1 MVMMDDEELWELCVQ
16 NLNKIEQKIEVA
28 VETASDEEIMRCL
41 EILTR
46 RKMQQLLIKEGIMKP
61 KQTKH

>member
-1 MVMMDDEELWELCVQ
+1 MMDDEELWELCVQ